1 MLWYVRRKEA
11 GITFTPYA
19 FDFEGNQRMASIL
32 DLTKERDAHID
43 RRLRNNIIVWLNTV
57 RPDGRPHAA
66 AVWFLWDGESF
77 LIFSQPHTQKIRNLQ
92 HNTNVLLAVDD
103 THKGADPITIEG
115 IARLLTPGEVGT
127 TSPAYVEKYGEARYL
142 RNIWRIGF
150 TPEQMATEYS
160 QPIRITPT
168 RVL

>member
-1 MLWYVRRKEA
+1 
-11 GITFTPYA
+11 
-19 FDFEGNQRMASIL
+19 MASIL
-32 DLTKERDAHID
+32 DTTKERDAHID
-43 RRLRNNIIVWLNTV
+43 RRLRSNIIIWLNTV

-66 AVWFLWDGESF
+66 AAWFLCDGESF

-103 THKGADPITIEG
+103 THKGADPIAIEG
-115 IARLLTPGEVGT
+115 IARLLAPGEVDT
-127 TSPAYVEKYGEARYL
+127 TSPAYVEKYGEA
-142 RNIWRIGF
+142 IKQIGF
-150 TPEQMATEYS
+150 TPEQMAAVYS